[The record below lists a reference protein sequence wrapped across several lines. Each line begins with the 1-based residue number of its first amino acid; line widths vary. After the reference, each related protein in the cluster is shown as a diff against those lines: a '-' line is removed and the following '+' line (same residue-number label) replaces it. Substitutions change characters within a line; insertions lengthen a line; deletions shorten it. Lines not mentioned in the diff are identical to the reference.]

1 MKLQMAAENPGADN
15 LSHQMWTVAPFFLMV
30 LLSPNPN
37 STDGKHVLMFTVL
50 QTQ

>member
-1 MKLQMAAENPGADN
+1 MKLQMAAEYPGADN
-15 LSHQMWTVAPFFLMV
+15 VSHQMWTVAPVFLLV

-37 STDGKHVLMFTVL
+37 STNHVLMFTVL